1 MTNNTIFDDVF
12 RTMVEKMTYLV
23 VPLINEV
30 FHTAY
35 PEDVKIV
42 QLRNE
47 HQLEDGEIITDSC
60 LRIGDMLYHIECQSL
75 DDETMAVRMVEY
87 DFAIALEHR
96 KKVDGRYC
104 VEFPR
109 SCVLYLRS
117 GKRTPDFL
125 EVELILPDS
134 QMCVYRVPTVK
145 VEHYTKDSIFE
156 KKLLMLLPF
165 YIMRY
170 EKQKEILDQDE
181 EKLKILLDEYADI
194 QRKLHESLQNQDME
208 EYYTDMVSFITKVS
222 DYIFRDSEKTKKGLE
237 KTMGGEVL
245 ELESEKLIRKGRQQ
259 GIQQGMQQGIQ
270 TNTAETVIRMRN
282 TGKFTEED
290 ISLATGLGLEA
301 IRKIK

>member
-1 MTNNTIFDDVF
+1 MP
-12 RTMVEKMTYLV
+12 ELV
-23 VPLINEV
+23 IPLINEV
-30 FHTAY
+30 FGKNY
-35 PEDVKIV
+35 PADIPIT
-42 QLRNE
+42 QMRNE
-47 HQLEDGEIITDSC
+47 HQTKSGEIITDSR
-60 LRIGDMLYHIECQSL
+60 LLIADKIYHIECQSTSDSKMVL
-75 DDETMAVRMVEY
+75 RMIEY
-87 DFAIALEHR
+87 DFAISLEDAKMENGIYR
-96 KKVDGRYC
+96 MY
-104 VEFPR
+104 FPH
-109 SCVLYLRS
+109 SCVIYLR
-117 GKRTPDFL
+117 GKGRKDNLTLEIIMPDGQKL
-125 EVELILPDS
+125 KYSLPAVYVE
-134 QMCVYRVPTVK
+134 K
-145 VEHYTKDSIFE
+145 YTRDTIFQ
-156 KKLLMLLPF
+156 KKLFLLLPY

-194 QRKLHESLQNQDME
+194 QRKLHESLLNQDME

-259 GIQQGMQQGIQ
+259 GIQQGMQQGIE
-270 TNTAETVIRMRN
+270 TNIAETVIRMRN

>member
-1 MTNNTIFDDVF
+1 MADNTIFDDVF
-12 RTMVEKMTYLV
+12 RTMLEKMPELV
-23 VPLINEV
+23 IPLINEV
-30 FHTAY
+30 FGKNY
-35 PEDVKIV
+35 PADIPII
-42 QLRNE
+42 QMRNE
-47 HQLEDGEIITDSC
+47 HQTQNGEIITDSR
-60 LRIGDMLYHIECQSL
+60 LLIADKIYHIECQSTSDSKMVL
-75 DDETMAVRMVEY
+75 RMIEY
-87 DFAIALEHR
+87 DFAISLEDAKMENGIYR
-96 KKVDGRYC
+96 MY
-104 VEFPR
+104 FPH
-109 SCVLYLRS
+109 SCVIYLR
-117 GKRTPDFL
+117 GKGRKDNLTMEIIMPDGQKL
-125 EVELILPDS
+125 KYNLPAVYVE
-134 QMCVYRVPTVK
+134 K
-145 VEHYTKDSIFE
+145 YTRDTIFQ
-156 KKLLMLLPF
+156 KKLFLLLPY

-245 ELESEKLIRKGRQQ
+245 ELESEKLIRKG
-259 GIQQGMQQGIQ
+259 IQ

-290 ISLATGLGLEA
+290 ISLATGLELEA

>member
-1 MTNNTIFDDVF
+1 MKCLVKVI
-12 RTMVEKMTYLV
+12 RQTY
-23 VPLINEV
+23 
-30 FHTAY
+30 
-35 PEDVKIV
+35 
-42 QLRNE
+42 QL
-47 HQLEDGEIITDSC
+47 
-60 LRIGDMLYHIECQSL
+60 
-75 DDETMAVRMVEY
+75 Y
-87 DFAIALEHR
+87 DFAIGLEDAKMENGIYR
-96 KKVDGRYC
+96 MY
-104 VEFPR
+104 FPH
-109 SCVLYLRS
+109 SCVIYLR
-117 GKRTPDFL
+117 GKGRKDNLTLEIIMPDGQTL
-125 EVELILPDS
+125 KYSLPAVYVE
-134 QMCVYRVPTVK
+134 K
-145 VEHYTKDSIFE
+145 YTRDTIFQ
-156 KKLLMLLPF
+156 KKLFLLLPY

>member
-1 MTNNTIFDDVF
+1 MADNTIFDDVF
-12 RTMVEKMTYLV
+12 RTMLEKMPELV
-23 VPLINEV
+23 IPLINEV
-30 FHTAY
+30 FGKNY
-35 PEDVKIV
+35 PADIPIT
-42 QLRNE
+42 QMRNE
-47 HQLEDGEIITDSC
+47 HQTKSGEIITDSR
-60 LRIGDMLYHIECQSL
+60 LLIADKIYHIECQSTSDSKMVL
-75 DDETMAVRMVEY
+75 RMIEY
-87 DFAIALEHR
+87 DFAIGLEDAKMENGIYR
-96 KKVDGRYC
+96 MY
-104 VEFPR
+104 FPH
-109 SCVLYLRS
+109 SCVIYLR
-117 GKRTPDFL
+117 GKGRKDNLTMEIIMPDGQKL
-125 EVELILPDS
+125 KYNLPAVYVE
-134 QMCVYRVPTVK
+134 K
-145 VEHYTKDSIFE
+145 YTRDTIFQ
-156 KKLLMLLPF
+156 KKLFLLLPY
-165 YIMRY
+165 YIMKY

-194 QRKLHESLQNQDME
+194 QRKLHESLKNQDME

-259 GIQQGMQQGIQ
+259 GIQQGMQQGIE

>member
-1 MTNNTIFDDVF
+1 MADNTIFDDVF
-12 RTMVEKMTYLV
+12 RTMLEKMPELV
-23 VPLINEV
+23 IPLINEV
-30 FHTAY
+30 FGKNY
-35 PEDVKIV
+35 PADIPIT
-42 QLRNE
+42 QMRNE
-47 HQLEDGEIITDSC
+47 HQTQSGEIITDSR
-60 LRIGDMLYHIECQSL
+60 LLIADKIYHIECQSTSDSKMVL
-75 DDETMAVRMVEY
+75 RMIEY
-87 DFAIALEHR
+87 DFAISLEDAKMENGIYR
-96 KKVDGRYC
+96 MY
-104 VEFPR
+104 FPH
-109 SCVLYLRS
+109 SCVIYLR
-117 GKRTPDFL
+117 GKGRKDNLTMEIIMPDGQKL
-125 EVELILPDS
+125 KYSLPAVYVE
-134 QMCVYRVPTVK
+134 K
-145 VEHYTKDSIFE
+145 YTRDTIFQ
-156 KKLLMLLPF
+156 KKLFLLLPY

-245 ELESEKLIRKGRQQ
+245 ELESEKLIRKG
-259 GIQQGMQQGIQ
+259 IQ

-290 ISLATGLGLEA
+290 ISLATGLDLEA

>member
-1 MTNNTIFDDVF
+1 MP
-12 RTMVEKMTYLV
+12 ELV
-23 VPLINEV
+23 IPLINEV
-30 FHTAY
+30 FGKNY
-35 PEDVKIV
+35 PADIPIT
-42 QLRNE
+42 QMRNE
-47 HQLEDGEIITDSC
+47 HQTKSGEIITDSR
-60 LRIGDMLYHIECQSL
+60 LLIADKIYHIECQSTSDSKMVL
-75 DDETMAVRMVEY
+75 RMIEY
-87 DFAIALEHR
+87 DFAISLEDAKMENGIYR
-96 KKVDGRYC
+96 MY
-104 VEFPR
+104 FPH
-109 SCVLYLRS
+109 SCVIYLR
-117 GKRTPDFL
+117 GKGRKDNLTLEIIMPDGQKL
-125 EVELILPDS
+125 KYSLPAVYVE
-134 QMCVYRVPTVK
+134 K
-145 VEHYTKDSIFE
+145 YTRDTIFQ
-156 KKLLMLLPF
+156 KKLFLLLPY

-194 QRKLHESLQNQDME
+194 QRKLHESLLNQDME

-259 GIQQGMQQGIQ
+259 GIQQGMQQGIE

-290 ISLATGLGLEA
+290 ISLATGLDLEA